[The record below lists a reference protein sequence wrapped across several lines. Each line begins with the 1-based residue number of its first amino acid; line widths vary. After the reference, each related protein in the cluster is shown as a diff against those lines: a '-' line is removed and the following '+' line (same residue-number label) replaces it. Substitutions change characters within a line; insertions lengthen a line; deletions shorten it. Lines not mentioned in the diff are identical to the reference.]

1 LNPRF
6 WSDKWCGDLTLCIK
20 FPQYFSLTIYKDAT
34 IRDVVVPEG
43 DQKSWNF
50 EWRRSLFQWEE
61 EKVSQLLAALED
73 VRLTNLEDRWHWKLD
88 PDFG

>member
-1 LNPRF
+1 
-6 WSDKWCGDLTLCIK
+6 
-20 FPQYFSLTIYKDAT
+20 
-34 IRDVVVPEG
+34 VVVLEG
-43 DQKSWNF
+43 VQKSWNF